1 LILWRITTGAHP
13 VWSDEGA
20 RRHGGRWNV
29 PGQGVIDAALAYST
43 AMLEIL
49 IHANTGR
56 APSNARYVA
65 ADISEDVAVEA
76 LDPAQLPGWDG
87 ADLAIPQAF
96 SALVGGPSSAVP
108 CCWCRRWSPKWI
120 ATPWSI
126 PRIPTPCESPYPA
139 RRPPIGMF
147 VYSRHVPER
156 QAACRIL
163 PTIGAKPGQS
173 PTVIGQK

>member
-1 LILWRITTGAHP
+1 MILWRITTGAHP
-13 VWSDEGA
+13 VWSDEDA

-29 PGQGVIDAALAYST
+29 PGQGLIYAALAYST

-96 SALVGGPSSAVP
+96 GAGCWAEQRSAVLLVP
-108 CCWCRRWSPKWI
+108 PVVTKVDRNAVVNPAHPDAVRITVSGE
-120 ATPWSI
+120 TPAHWNVRLFP
-126 PRIPTPCESPYPA
+126 PRA
-139 RRPPIGMF
+139 
-147 VYSRHVPER
+147 
-156 QAACRIL
+156 
-163 PTIGAKPGQS
+163 
-173 PTVIGQK
+173 